1 MSPGELVW
9 RAGDRASSAVRSR
22 RPLELLPAGV
32 SWADAYRGFREAVG
46 RPVLLDPQ
54 RAAALA
60 AALPAEVDAVI
71 AAADAA
77 VEHRF
82 VVFEQEPVIY
92 PDAEIDWNVDAR
104 SGLRWPLVRSTAI
117 DHRTVRGDPKWI
129 WELNRLQHLPWL
141 AQAWLF
147 TGDRR
152 YADAALDQLD
162 SWIRQNPPGR
172 GIAWRGGFEAGVR
185 AISVAIA
192 LQGLRTA
199 PGLDQLRYR
208 RVLTMLAASAELAWR
223 HRSRFSSANNH
234 LLGEMAGVATV
245 ALLHPE
251 LARSSSALDRSL
263 LVLAE
268 EAPRQVLPDG
278 AGAEQSSA
286 YQIFATE
293 LMLVPAALLTLSG
306 SPSPR
311 PLLEALRR
319 SVGYLRAL
327 GPPLPRY
334 GDEDGGFGLRLHAD
348 LAPRADR
355 LFAAVEAVLDGPP
368 ATPVDLAAAWLGGVR
383 EPRRRPPESASDDLY
398 AADGGLV
405 VLRRGRRRVTM
416 DVGPLGYLGI
426 AAHGHADALAVTL
439 AFDGREV
446 IGDPGTG
453 SYYAEPEWRSAFR
466 GTRMHAT
473 VAVDDTDQSVPGGA
487 FLWVRH
493 AATTVRLVDLR
504 QGLVEAEHNG
514 YTRLSGPVTHRR
526 YLIVGA
532 GQDTVVVDLLTGS
545 GVHRVRTSWPLSPD
559 LDARIDGG
567 VHIVERDAAPVLWI
581 AAAGS
586 RPGDP
591 WAVRGDEQRRL
602 GWWSPRFECRV
613 PAWLI
618 GTVVEDAR
626 PPLAVVT
633 VLATAD
639 IAAPPEVRLHDEIV
653 EAAWISGSEPVR
665 LRIDTRTPGAVTW
678 KGP

>member
-9 RAGDRASSAVRSR
+9 RAGDKVSVAVRSR
-22 RPLELLPAGV
+22 RPMELLPAGV
-32 SWADAYRGFREAVG
+32 SWADAYQGFREAID

-60 AALPAEVDAVI
+60 AALPAEVDAVL

-82 VVFEQEPVIY
+82 VVFAQEPVIY
-92 PDAEIDWNVDAR
+92 PGAEIDWNVDVR
-104 SGLRWPLVRSTAI
+104 TGLRWPLVRATAI
-117 DHRTVRGDPKWI
+117 DHRTVCGDPKWI
-129 WELNRLQHLPWL
+129 WEFNRLQHLPWL

-147 TGDRR
+147 TADRR

-162 SWIRQNPPGR
+162 SWIRQNPPGL

-208 RVLTMLAASAELAWR
+208 RVLTLLAASAEVAWR
-223 HRSRFSSANNH
+223 NRSRFSSANNH

-245 ALLHPE
+245 AILHPE

-278 AGAEQSSA
+278 AGVEQSSA
-286 YQIFATE
+286 YQIFASE
-293 LMLVPAALLTLSG
+293 LLLVPAALLTLGG
-306 SPSPR
+306 SPPPR
-311 PLLEALRR
+311 PILDALRR
-319 SVGYLRAL
+319 SVGYLSAL
-327 GPPLPRY
+327 GSPLPRY

-348 LAPRADR
+348 PAPRAGR

-368 ATPVDLAAAWLGGVR
+368 ATPVDLAASWLGVGG
-383 EPRRRPPESASDDLY
+383 PRQRPPKPAPDDLY

-405 VLRRGRRRVTM
+405 VLRRGHRRVTM

-439 AFDGREV
+439 ASGGREV

-473 VAVDDTDQSVPGGA
+473 VTVDDSDQSVPGGA

-493 AATTVRLVDLR
+493 AATTVRAVNLPR
-504 QGLVEAEHNG
+504 GLVEAEHNG
-514 YTRLSGPVTHRR
+514 YTRLSEPVTHRR

-532 GQDTVVVDLLTGS
+532 GPDTVVVDLLMGS
-545 GVHRVRTSWPLSPD
+545 GVHRVRASWPLSPD
-559 LDARIDGG
+559 LDARIEGG
-567 VHIVERDAAPVLWI
+567 VHLVERDAAPVLSI

-586 RPGDP
+586 RPGEP

-618 GTVVEDAR
+618 GTVVEDAQL
-626 PPLAVVT
+626 PLALVT
-633 VLATAD
+633 VLTTAD
-639 IAAPPEVRLHDEIV
+639 IAAPPRVRLHDEII
-653 EAAWISGSEPVR
+653 EAAWARGSEPVR
-665 LRIDTRTPGAVTW
+665 LRIDTRTPGAVMW